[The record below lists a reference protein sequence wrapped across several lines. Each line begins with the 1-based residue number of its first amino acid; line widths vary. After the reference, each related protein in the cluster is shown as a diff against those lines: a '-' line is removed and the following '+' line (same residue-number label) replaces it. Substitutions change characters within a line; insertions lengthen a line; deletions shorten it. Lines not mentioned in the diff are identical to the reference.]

1 MTWRDIDTASRRALV
16 FTPME
21 TRRRVLI
28 DAAVQAEA
36 LGYEAIIVP
45 EGWGLDA
52 SIVLAE
58 IALRTERITLVAGIL
73 SIWNRTPATIAMTAA
88 TLNDLSGGRFVLGLG
103 ASTATLAEG
112 LHDVAFTAPAATLRA
127 TVSEVRALLSGER
140 ASTSSGVRGLRLGQT
155 PQPELP
161 IWVAGLG
168 PRSVATAAELGDGWL
183 PAMLPL
189 DGFEQVL
196 HAASPRATDHCE
208 VITCV
213 MAGVDHGGTTGKRRA
228 EQLVGWYLTGMGP
241 FYGDVA
247 AAHGFGA
254 AVDAVRAANPRPA
267 PGSIVWPNEAD
278 ALLAQ
283 LAVFGTPGAVRSACE
298 DWDQRSDVVAV
309 GVGPVEVDA
318 ISALIEAAAPVHAS
332 SSHASASTAA
342 TCTSTGEPT
351 AEAEPVAASSSRSRR

>member
-1 MTWRDIDTASRRALV
+1 MTWRSIDTSARRALV

-21 TRRRVLI
+21 TRRQVLV
-28 DAAVQAEA
+28 DAAVQAEE

-52 SIVLAE
+52 SVVLTE
-58 IALRTERITLVAGIL
+58 IAMRTERITLVAGIL

-103 ASTATLAEG
+103 ASTAVLAEG
-112 LHDVAFTAPAATLRA
+112 LHDVAFTAPSAKLRSTIA
-127 TVSEVRALLSGER
+127 EVRSLLHGDR
-140 ASTSSGVRGLRLGQT
+140 ASTSYGARGLRLGQE

-168 PRSVATAAELGDGWL
+168 PRSVAIAAELGDGWL

-189 DGFEQVL
+189 DAFDQTLET
-196 HAASPRATDHCE
+196 ASELATDHCE

-213 MAGVDHGGTTGKRRA
+213 MAGVDHRDTTGKTRA

-247 AAHGFGA
+247 AAHGFEV
-254 AVDAVRAANPRPA
+254 AVDAVRSANPRPA
-267 PGSIVWPNEAD
+267 PGSVVWPSEAD
-278 ALLAQ
+278 ALLSQ
-283 LAVFGTPGAVRSACE
+283 LAVFGTPGAVRAGLE
-298 DWDQRSDVVAV
+298 VWDQRSDLIAV

-318 ISALIEAAAPVHAS
+318 ISALIEAAAPVHPS
-332 SSHASASTAA
+332 SSQASASTAA
-342 TCTSTGEPT
+342 TCTSTGVSST
-351 AEAEPVAASSSRSRR
+351 GAEPVAASSSRSRR